1 LLSDFFIFY
10 GYLLITEKNIQRKEM
25 IPFTD
30 EELIAPVTKVIDK
43 VRPSLALD
51 GGDIDFITVKNA
63 TVYVQL
69 KGACIGCASSGSTL
83 KYGVERQL
91 RMDIHPELCVVNVP
105 IGMENDIDK
114 L

>member
-1 LLSDFFIFY
+1 
-10 GYLLITEKNIQRKEM
+10 M

-30 EELIAPVTKVIDK
+30 EELMSPVQISIDK
-43 VRPSLALD
+43 IRPSLALD
-51 GGDIDFITVKNA
+51 GGDIDFITVKNGS
-63 TVYVQL
+63 VYVQL

-91 RMDIHPELCVVNVP
+91 RMDIHPELTVINVP
-105 IGMENDIDK
+105 VGMEHDIDN

>member
-1 LLSDFFIFY
+1 
-10 GYLLITEKNIQRKEM
+10 M

-30 EELIAPVTKVIDK
+30 EELMAPVSHAIDK

-51 GGDIDFITVKNA
+51 GGDISFITVKNGN
-63 TVYVQL
+63 VYVQL
-69 KGACIGCASSGSTL
+69 KGACVGCGSSGSTL

-91 RMDIHPELCVVNVP
+91 RMDIHPELSVVNVP
-105 IGMENDIDK
+105 IGMENDIEN

>member
-1 LLSDFFIFY
+1 
-10 GYLLITEKNIQRKEM
+10 M

-30 EELIAPVTKVIDK
+30 EELMSPVENVIDK

-51 GGDIDFITVKNA
+51 GGDITFLTVKNSK
-63 TVYVQL
+63 VYVQL
-69 KGACIGCASSGSTL
+69 KGACIGCASSGTTL

-91 RMDIHPELCVVNVP
+91 KMDIHPELIVINVP
-105 IGMENDIDK
+105 IGMENEIDN

>member
-1 LLSDFFIFY
+1 
-10 GYLLITEKNIQRKEM
+10 M

-30 EELIAPVTKVIDK
+30 EELMEPVKTVIEK

-51 GGDIDFITVKNA
+51 GGDIDFITVKNGS
-63 TVYVQL
+63 VYVQL
-69 KGACIGCASSGSTL
+69 KGACVGCGSSGTTL

-91 RMDIHPELCVVNVP
+91 RMDIHPELSVINVP
-105 IGMENDIDK
+105 AGMENDIDK

>member
-1 LLSDFFIFY
+1 
-10 GYLLITEKNIQRKEM
+10 M

-30 EELIAPVTKVIDK
+30 EELMNPVRTVIDK

-51 GGDIDFITVKNA
+51 GGDIKFITVKNSK
-63 TVYVQL
+63 VYIQL
-69 KGACIGCASSGSTL
+69 RGACIGCASSGTTL

-91 RMDIHPELCVVNVP
+91 KMDIHPELTVINVP
-105 IGMENDIDK
+105 LGMENDIDN

>member
-1 LLSDFFIFY
+1 
-10 GYLLITEKNIQRKEM
+10 M

-30 EELIAPVTKVIDK
+30 EELMEPVRQVIDK

-51 GGDIDFITVKNA
+51 GGDIDFITVKNGS
-63 TVYVQL
+63 VYVQL

-105 IGMENDIDK
+105 FGMENDIDS

>member
-1 LLSDFFIFY
+1 
-10 GYLLITEKNIQRKEM
+10 M

-30 EELIAPVTKVIDK
+30 EELMNPVEAVIDK

-51 GGDIDFITVKNA
+51 GGDISFLTVKNSK
-63 TVYVQL
+63 VYVQL
-69 KGACIGCASSGSTL
+69 KGACVGCASSGTTL

-91 RMDIHPELCVVNVP
+91 KMDIHPELEVINVP
-105 IGMENDIDK
+105 VGMENDIDN

>member
-1 LLSDFFIFY
+1 
-10 GYLLITEKNIQRKEM
+10 M

-30 EELIAPVTKVIDK
+30 EELMSPVRNTIDK

-51 GGDIDFITVKNA
+51 GGDISFITVKNSK
-63 TVYVQL
+63 VYIQL
-69 KGACIGCASSGSTL
+69 KGACVGCASSGTTL

-91 RMDIHPELCVVNVP
+91 KMDIHPEITVINVP
-105 IGMENDIDK
+105 IGMENDIDN

>member
-1 LLSDFFIFY
+1 
-10 GYLLITEKNIQRKEM
+10 M

-30 EELIAPVTKVIDK
+30 EELIVPVRNVINK

-51 GGDIDFITVKNA
+51 GGDIDFLTVRNSK
-63 TVYVQL
+63 VYIQL
-69 KGACIGCASSGSTL
+69 KGACIGCASSGTTL

-91 RMDIHPELCVVNVP
+91 KIDIHPEITVINVP
-105 IGMENDIDK
+105 VGMENDIDK

>member
-1 LLSDFFIFY
+1 
-10 GYLLITEKNIQRKEM
+10 M

-30 EELIAPVTKVIDK
+30 EELLTPVRNVIDK

-51 GGDIDFITVKNA
+51 GGDIIFITVKNSK
-63 TVYVQL
+63 VYIQL
-69 KGACIGCASSGSTL
+69 KGACIGCASSGTTL

-91 RMDIHPELCVVNVP
+91 KIDIHPDITVINVP
-105 IGMENDIDK
+105 IGMENDIDN

>member
-1 LLSDFFIFY
+1 
-10 GYLLITEKNIQRKEM
+10 M

-30 EELIAPVTKVIDK
+30 EELMIPVMGVIDK

-51 GGDIDFITVKNA
+51 GGDIEFITVKNGS
-63 TVYVQL
+63 VYVQL

-91 RMDIHPELCVVNVP
+91 RMDIHPEISVINVP
-105 IGMENDIDK
+105 MGMEHDIDN

>member
-1 LLSDFFIFY
+1 
-10 GYLLITEKNIQRKEM
+10 M
-25 IPFTD
+25 IPFSD
-30 EELIAPVTKVIDK
+30 EELLEPVKAVIRKVQ
-43 VRPSLALD
+43 PSLALD
-51 GGDIDFITVKNA
+51 GGDIEFITVKNS

-69 KGACIGCASSGSTL
+69 KGACVGCGSSGTTL

-105 IGMENDIDK
+105 FGMENDLDN

>member
-1 LLSDFFIFY
+1 
-10 GYLLITEKNIQRKEM
+10 M
-25 IPFTD
+25 IPFSD
-30 EELIAPVTKVIDK
+30 EELLEPVRNVIDK

-51 GGDIDFITVKNA
+51 GGDIDFITVKNGA
-63 TVYVQL
+63 VYVQL

-91 RMDIHPELCVVNVP
+91 RMDIHPEITVVNVP
-105 IGMENDIDK
+105 VGMEHDIDS

>member
-1 LLSDFFIFY
+1 
-10 GYLLITEKNIQRKEM
+10 M
-25 IPFTD
+25 IPFSD
-30 EELIAPVTKVIDK
+30 EELLEPVKAVIEK

-51 GGDIDFITVKNA
+51 GGDIDFIAVKNGS
-63 TVYVQL
+63 VYVQL

-91 RMDIHPELCVVNVP
+91 RMDIHPEITVVNVP
-105 IGMENDIDK
+105 VGMEHDIES

>member
-1 LLSDFFIFY
+1 
-10 GYLLITEKNIQRKEM
+10 M

-30 EELIAPVTKVIDK
+30 EELIDPVKSVIEK

-51 GGDIDFITVKNA
+51 GGDIDFITVKNGS
-63 TVYVQL
+63 VYVQL
-69 KGACIGCASSGSTL
+69 KGACVGCGSSGTTL

-91 RMDIHPELCVVNVP
+91 RMDIHPELSVINVP
-105 IGMENDIDK
+105 VGMENDIDK

>member
-1 LLSDFFIFY
+1 
-10 GYLLITEKNIQRKEM
+10 M

-30 EELIAPVTKVIDK
+30 EELMEPVRAVIEK

-51 GGDIDFITVKNA
+51 GGDIDFITVKNSN
-63 TVYVQL
+63 VYVQL

-91 RMDIHPELCVVNVP
+91 RMDIHPEITVVNVP
-105 IGMENDIDK
+105 FGMENDIDK

>member
-1 LLSDFFIFY
+1 
-10 GYLLITEKNIQRKEM
+10 M

-30 EELIAPVTKVIDK
+30 EELMDPVKAVIEK

-51 GGDIDFITVKNA
+51 GGDIQFLTVRNSK
-63 TVYVQL
+63 VYIQL
-69 KGACIGCASSGSTL
+69 KGACVGCASSGTTL

-91 RMDIHPELCVVNVP
+91 KMDIHPELEAINVP
-105 IGMENDIDK
+105 IGMENDIEN

>member
-1 LLSDFFIFY
+1 
-10 GYLLITEKNIQRKEM
+10 M

-30 EELIAPVTKVIDK
+30 EELMEPVKTVIEK

-51 GGDIDFITVKNA
+51 GGDIDFITVKNGS
-63 TVYVQL
+63 VYVQL
-69 KGACIGCASSGSTL
+69 KGACVGCGSSGTTL

-91 RMDIHPELCVVNVP
+91 RMDIHPELSVINVP
-105 IGMENDIDK
+105 AGMENDIDS

>member
-1 LLSDFFIFY
+1 
-10 GYLLITEKNIQRKEM
+10 M

-30 EELIAPVTKVIDK
+30 EELMNPVQVAIDK
-43 VRPSLALD
+43 IRPSLALD
-51 GGDIDFITVKNA
+51 GGDINFITVKNGN
-63 TVYVQL
+63 VYVQL

-91 RMDIHPELCVVNVP
+91 KMDIHPELTVINVP
-105 IGMENDIDK
+105 IGMENDIDN